1 MHKGVKME
9 KYLSKIKPKHYGI
22 VAFVLSCI
30 GTYVMLSYQEV
41 LSTGRFIFLQ
51 GDALGLYMPVVKS
64 FLRDLLAGESLS
76 YTWSMS
82 MGQNPSL
89 CYAFYAWNPFNLL
102 YVLFPFLDENVVAAM
117 IYILKTGLVAW
128 AFQKFS
134 VKVLKREGIESI
146 VFSVFY
152 AMCAFHITYN
162 IWIVTWIDAL
172 YMLPL
177 LGILIYR
184 LNKEGKWLELVIGY
198 AYLFIT
204 QFYTAYIV
212 GIFTFLFMLAVWIA
226 YGEKKKR
233 LVIMVKY
240 IGSVLLAVGIS
251 AVIWL
256 PTLIF
261 ILQNNGQAVEE
272 FIPLTANI
280 LSVLYNMSWGQ
291 AQGMDGIYPY
301 IYCGIP
307 TLILCVLYFINGH
320 IKRKEKICAGVLGV
334 FLLVCMLFLPMYKFM
349 HAFDSPDMLGYRFTF
364 LLSFLMCAIAC
375 RQSRYLKEVT
385 LKTLWIVMAILV
397 CIYGVIIFREAR
409 VVLEQETALWIVI
422 AGNAVLVVIW
432 LLIYFFGIR
441 QTKNALLTV
450 VLILFVTVAEAASNG
465 YVVGMENNVSA
476 TERGYQ
482 VYKDSIE
489 AGVAMIDDDD
499 FYRVRYLN
507 DFLPYNSDSWFGYNG
522 ISDFSSSRNVV
533 LQETMEKLGHMSS
546 RNVIADAGNTP
557 VTDML
562 FGIKYVINGIYPYMM
577 ALEMPSPTVTENPYA
592 LSLGYMVEEDIINY
606 NMDSS
611 NVFDNLDS
619 LLSNMTGEEIDCFTP
634 IPEEMISINANN
646 AWYREEN
653 GLILVGKEEGEEVGS
668 IDYSV
673 ENSAGKVGYVHFQ
686 RDYYDRMADSPILL
700 GGDENSVVENGM
712 LTTSYAKL
720 LLENENGLGVSI
732 AFYPATA
739 KVTDYRQANFCYY
752 NQEDLEKAY
761 DVLSSNQMLV
771 EEYGNGYVDAKVTV
785 SEDRT
790 VLFTSIPY
798 DDAWTVYADGVKIPT
813 HAVVGNAFLALEL
826 EPGEHEL
833 EFRYK
838 APGVAAGKGIAA
850 ASAGIF
856 ALFLISDY
864 IKKRKAKEG
873 LINSDVEDRT
883 E

>member
-1 MHKGVKME
+1 MHKGAEME
-9 KYLSKIKPKHYGI
+9 KYLVRIKPKHYGI
-22 VAFVLSCI
+22 VAFVLACI

-51 GDALGLYMPVVKS
+51 GDALGLYMPVVKT

-76 YTWSMS
+76 YNWSMS
-82 MGQNPSL
+82 MGQNPVL

-102 YVLFPFLDENVVAAM
+102 YVLFPFLDENVVTAM

-128 AFQKFS
+128 AFQRFS
-134 VKVLKREGIESI
+134 VRVLKCEGVESI

-152 AMCAFHITYN
+152 AMCAFHVTYN

-184 LNKEGKWLELVIGY
+184 LNQDGKWLALVIGY

-212 GIFTFLFMLAVWIA
+212 GIFTFLYMLVICVA
-226 YGEKKKR
+226 YGEKRKR
-233 LVIMVKY
+233 SVVMVKY
-240 IGSVLLAVGIS
+240 VGSVLLAAGIAS
-251 AVIWL
+251 VIWM
-256 PTLIF
+256 PTLFF
-261 ILQNNGQAVEE
+261 ILQNNGQAMED

-280 LSVLYNMSWGQ
+280 FSVLYNMSLGQ

-307 TLILCVLYFINGH
+307 TLILCVLYFANSRIG
-320 IKRKEKICAGVLGV
+320 KKEKLCAGVLGA
-334 FLLVCMLFLPMYKFM
+334 FLFACMLFLPMYKFM
-349 HAFDSPDMLGYRFTF
+349 HAFDAPDMLCYRFSF
-364 LLSFLMCAIAC
+364 IVSFLMCSIAC
-375 RQSRYLKEVT
+375 RQGKYIKEISDKVIWVVVVSIT
-385 LKTLWIVMAILV
+385 G
-397 CIYGVIIFREAR
+397 IYGVIFFLESRI
-409 VVLEQETALWIVI
+409 VLEQETSLWIVI
-422 AGNAVLVVIW
+422 GGNVLLVAVW

-441 QTKNALLTV
+441 RAKKVLLCA
-450 VLILFVTVAEAASNG
+450 VLILFVTVVETAGNG
-465 YVVGMENNVSA
+465 YVVSLENNVSA

-489 AGVAMIDDDD
+489 NGVAMIEDDD

-562 FGIKYVINGIYPYMM
+562 LGIKYEINGVYPYIM
-577 ALEMPSPTVTENPYA
+577 ALEMPSPSVTENPYA
-592 LSLGYMVEEDIINY
+592 LSLGYMVDESVLNY
-606 NMDSS
+606 NLDSA

-619 LLSNMTGEEIDCFTP
+619 LLSNMTGENIDCFTP
-634 IPEEMISINANN
+634 IPDEMIRINANN

-653 GLILVGKEEGEEVGS
+653 GVIFVGKDDEGEVGS
-668 IDYSV
+668 LDYSV
-673 ENSAGKVGYVHFQ
+673 ANSAGRTGYVQFQ
-686 RDYYDRMADSPILL
+686 RDYYDRLADSPILL

-712 LTTSYAKL
+712 LTTSYAKRL
-720 LLENENGLGVSI
+720 MENENGLGVSI
-732 AFYPATA
+732 AFYPTTA

-752 NQEDLEKAY
+752 NQDELEKAY
-761 DVLSSNQMLV
+761 ALLSSGQMVV
-771 EEYGNGYVDAKVTV
+771 EEYGNGYVDACVYV
-785 SEDRT
+785 SEDKT

-798 DDAWTVYADGVKIPT
+798 EAAWTVFADGEKVPV
-813 HAVVGNAFLALEL
+813 HAVVGDAFLALEL
-826 EPGEHEL
+826 EPGYHDL
-833 EFRYK
+833 EFRYE
-838 APGVAAGKGIAA
+838 APGARIGLCIAA
-850 ASAGIF
+850 VSVGIF
-856 ALFLISDY
+856 ALFAISDY
-864 IKKRKAKEG
+864 IRKRKNKEG
-873 LINSDVEDRT
+873 LLNSDVEDRT